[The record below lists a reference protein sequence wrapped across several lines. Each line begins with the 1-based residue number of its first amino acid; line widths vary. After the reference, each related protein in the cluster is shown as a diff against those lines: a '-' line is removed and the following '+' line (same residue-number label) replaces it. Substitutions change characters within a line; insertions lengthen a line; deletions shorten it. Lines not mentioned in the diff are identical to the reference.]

1 MASLRNLTISD
12 SMAISY
18 PQVKEE
24 FGDYCFK
31 VVLIGDVS
39 VGKTCALKRF
49 RYGTFSEKHA
59 NTIGVDFTLKTL
71 EIDGKIVQVR
81 WLR

>member
-1 MASLRNLTISD
+1 MSD
-12 SMAISY
+12 SLGMSF
-18 PQVKEE
+18 PQVREE
-24 FGDYCFK
+24 YSDYCFK

-49 RYGTFSEKHA
+49 RYGTYSEKHA

-71 EIDGKIVQVR
+71 EVNGKVVQVNEE
-81 WLR
+81 LPGPLF

>member
-1 MASLRNLTISD
+1 MSF
-12 SMAISY
+12 
-18 PQVKEE
+18 PHVKEE
-24 FGDYCFK
+24 SGDYMFK

-49 RYGTFSEKHA
+49 RYGTYSEKHA

-71 EIDGKIVQVR
+71 EVDGKMIQVKIKERESKSGIAIVICV
-81 WLR
+81 L

>member
-1 MASLRNLTISD
+1 MASLRNLTMSD
-12 SMAISY
+12 SLAMSFPHVRDEY
-18 PQVKEE
+18 S
-24 FGDYCFK
+24 DYCFK

-49 RYGTFSEKHA
+49 RYGTYSEKHA

-71 EIDGKIVQVR
+71 EVDGKVVQVIA
-81 WLR
+81 